1 MEFGSSSRPARYKTR
16 LKCRLF
22 FFNRL
27 SGFFYSQ
34 GLVTQATSSHP
45 EGLTLKSMLA
55 ENVIGKSKTYENKV
69 LCEVITLD
77 ILPKLFIRLI
87 WAFQASAIIRN
98 LYLRLLPHGLHR
110 ERDNYS
116 GPVQIWSCHC
126 CDWTICK
133 ETNKTL
139 IMRLLNWL
147 SLRKRIY

>member
-16 LKCRLF
+16 FKCRLF
-22 FFNRL
+22 SFNRL

-34 GLVTQATSSHP
+34 ELVTKATSSDQ
-45 EGLTLKSMLA
+45 KDWLA
-55 ENVIGKSKTYENKV
+55 ENVIGKSKTYEKKV

-98 LYLRLLPHGLHR
+98 LYLRLLPHWLHR
-110 ERDNYS
+110 ERNNYS
-116 GPVQIWSCHC
+116 RPVQIGSCRSG
-126 CDWTICK
+126 DWTICK